1 MTEKLHVLIAGG
13 SGPLGKSIAAQLL
26 KKNHEVRFLSVSKE
40 DPSRNIYRWNPEAGI
55 FNETA
60 MEGIDVVINLSG
72 AGVAEKRWT
81 PTRKKTISDSR
92 IMSTRLLAEYIL
104 SHPEKNIRL
113 ISASAIGI
121 YPAKDPHV
129 KNETDAAGDGF
140 LAKVCKDWEAE
151 AQKAKD
157 VSIVRIGV
165 VLSKQG
171 GFLEKMRPLARF
183 HLLSPLGTG
192 KQMIS
197 WIHEEDVANIFS
209 ALAEGSLPTGTYN
222 AVAPHPVSN
231 EVLLKTYAELSHSG
245 WWAPS
250 VPAFLIKLLFGQM
263 ADETIFSDQ
272 NIAPKN
278 LLEAGFEFQYP
289 AIQKA
294 LASIIS

>member
-1 MTEKLHVLIAGG
+1 MKEKLHVLIAGG

-40 DPSRNIYRWNPEAGI
+40 DPSGNIYRWNPEAGV
-55 FNETA
+55 FNEKA

-81 PTRKKTISDSR
+81 HTRKKTISDSR
-92 IMSTRLLAEYIL
+92 VMSTRLLAEYIL
-104 SHPEKNIRL
+104 SHPEKHIRL

-121 YPAKDPHV
+121 YPAKDLNV
-129 KNETDAAGDGF
+129 KNESDSAGDGF

-151 AQKAKD
+151 AQKVKD

-171 GFLEKMRPLARF
+171 GFIEKMRPLARF
-183 HLLSPLGTG
+183 HLLSPLGNG

-197 WIHEEDVANIFS
+197 WIHEEDVARIFS
-209 ALAEGSLPTGTYN
+209 ALSEGSLPSGTYN
-222 AVAPHPVSN
+222 AVAPNPVSN
-231 EVLLKTYAELSHSG
+231 EVLLRTYAKLSHSA
-245 WWAPS
+245 WWAPA
-250 VPAFLIKLLFGQM
+250 VPAFLLKLLFGQM
-263 ADETIFSDQ
+263 AEETIFSDQ
-272 NIAPKN
+272 NIVPKN
-278 LLEAGFEFQYP
+278 LMEAGFEFRYP
-289 AIQKA
+289 VVEKA